1 MNKTAAAYI
10 RVSDER
16 QSEFS
21 PDSQLKLIREYCARN
36 DIELPDELIFYDDGI
51 SAKTAAKRPEFNRM
65 IALAKS
71 ESKPFQMILVW
82 KFSRFTRNQEEA
94 IVYKSMLRK
103 NGVDVV
109 SVSEP
114 SQDNP
119 FSGLIERVI
128 EWMDE
133 YYLIRLSDEV
143 VRGMTE
149 RAQRG
154 LPNVAPPFG
163 YRMQNG
169 EYVIKEDEA
178 EIVRMIFEMFCA
190 EPNLKKIA
198 TTLNSMGVKN
208 QYNHP
213 FDNRA
218 IEYIL
223 NNPCYIGYVR
233 WNPNGK
239 SASARIYD
247 NPDDILR
254 RSTHDPIISEEI
266 FEKAKGIFEMRK
278 ATKRKYERENF
289 QKNVYMLKGLVK
301 CHSCG
306 STLVYTK
313 DGLQCHQYSHGV
325 CPTSHYVSLN
335 KINKMVIQE
344 LKNAIETMKFNIS
357 VESHPAPTTPPI
369 DYEKLISAERLK
381 LDRAKQAYQEGVD
394 SLQEYKAAKSKIEK
408 QIAKLQEDQQNA
420 AVESADL
427 DLSAFAST
435 VASVLEIIES
445 PDVSEELKHQA
456 LKTII
461 KKFIFYRPENKID
474 IFFYA

>member
-16 QSEFS
+16 QDEFS
-21 PDSQLKLIREYCARN
+21 PDSQVKLIRDYCARN
-36 DIELPDELIFYDDGI
+36 GIDLPDELIFYDDGI

-71 ESKPFQMILVW
+71 EEKPFQMILVW

-94 IVYKSMLRK
+94 IVYKSLLRK

-114 SQDNP
+114 LQDNP
-119 FSGLIERVI
+119 FSGLIERII

-208 QYNHP
+208 QFDHP
-213 FDNRA
+213 LDNRA

-239 SASARIYD
+239 SASARIYN
-247 NPDDILR
+247 NPDDILK
-254 RSTHDPIISEEI
+254 RSTHTPIISDEI
-266 FEKAKGIFEMRK
+266 FEKTKSILEARK
-278 ATKRKYERENF
+278 MTMRKYERENF

-301 CHSCG
+301 CDDCG
-306 STLVYTK
+306 STLVFTR
-313 DGLQCHQYSHGV
+313 DGLQCHQYSRGT
-325 CPTSHYVSLN
+325 CPVSHYISIN
-335 KINKMVIQE
+335 KINKMVIAE
-344 LKNAIETMKFNIS
+344 LKNAIETMNFNIS
-357 VESHPAPTTPPI
+357 IESQPSPTVPPV
-369 DYEKLISAERLK
+369 DYDKLISAERLK

-394 SLQEYKAAKSKIEK
+394 SLAEYKAAKAKIESR
-408 QIAKLQEDQQNA
+408 IADLNKEQQNA
-420 AVESADL
+420 AVESSDL
-427 DLSAFAST
+427 DLNEFAAT
-435 VASVLEIIES
+435 IASVLEIIES

-461 KKFIFYRPENKID
+461 KKIILHKPENKID

>member
-1 MNKTAAAYI
+1 MKKTAAAYI

-16 QSEFS
+16 QDEFS
-21 PDSQLKLIREYCARN
+21 PDSQIKLIREYCARN

-71 ESKPFQMILVW
+71 EEKPFQLILVW

-94 IVYKSMLRK
+94 IVYKSLLRK

-114 SQDNP
+114 LQDNP
-119 FSGLIERVI
+119 FSGLIERII

-143 VRGMTE
+143 IRGMTE

-169 EYVIKEDEA
+169 EYAIKEDEA
-178 EIVRMIFEMFCA
+178 EIVRMIFETFCA

-198 TTLNSMGVKN
+198 ATLNSMGVKN
-208 QYNHP
+208 QYDHP
-213 FDNRA
+213 LDNRA

-223 NNPCYIGYVR
+223 NNPCYIGYLR

-239 SASARIYD
+239 SASARIFN
-247 NPDDILR
+247 NPDDILK
-254 RSTHDPIISEEI
+254 RSTHQPIISDEL
-266 FEKAKGIFEMRK
+266 FEKTKSILEMRK
-278 ATKRKYERENF
+278 MTMRKYERENF

-306 STLVYTK
+306 STLVYSQK
-313 DGLQCHQYSHGV
+313 GLQCHQYSRGT
-325 CPTSHYVSLN
+325 CDTSHYISMN
-335 KINKMVIQE
+335 NINKMVIDE
-344 LKNAIETMKFNIS
+344 MKSAIQSMNFNIS
-357 VESHPAPTTPPI
+357 VESQPAPTAPQI
-369 DYEKLISAERLK
+369 DYDKIISAERLK
-381 LDRAKQAYQEGVD
+381 LERAKQAYQEGVD
-394 SLQEYKAAKSKIEK
+394 SLSEYKAAKAKIESR
-408 QIAKLQEDQQNA
+408 IADLKKEQQNA

-427 DLSAFAST
+427 DLSAFSST
-435 VASVLEIIES
+435 VSSVLEIIES

-456 LKTII
+456 LKSII
-461 KKFIFYRPENKID
+461 RKIVFYRPENKID
-474 IFFYA
+474 VFFYT

>member
-1 MNKTAAAYI
+1 MKKTAAAYI

-16 QSEFS
+16 QDEFS
-21 PDSQLKLIREYCARN
+21 PDSQLKLIREYCDRN

-71 ESKPFQMILVW
+71 ESKPFKTILVW

-114 SQDNP
+114 LQDNP

-163 YRMQNG
+163 YRMQDG
-169 EYVIKEDEA
+169 KYVVKEDEA
-178 EIVRMIFEMFCA
+178 EIVRIIFETFCTD
-190 EPNLKKIA
+190 PNLKKIA
-198 TTLNSMGVKN
+198 AMLNSMGVKN

-239 SASARIYD
+239 SASARIFD
-247 NPDDILR
+247 NPNDILR

-266 FEKAKGIFEMRK
+266 FEKTKGIFAMRK
-278 ATKRKYERENF
+278 ATMRKYERENF

-301 CHSCG
+301 CHDCG

-313 DGLQCHQYSHGV
+313 DGLQCHQYAHGV

-335 KINKMVIQE
+335 KINKMVAQE

-357 VESHPAPTTPPI
+357 VESRPAPTSPQI
-369 DYEKLISAERLK
+369 DYEKLIGAERLK

-394 SLQEYKAAKSKIEK
+394 SLQEYKAAKDKIEK
-408 QIAKLQEDQQNA
+408 QIAKLQEDQQSA

-427 DLSAFAST
+427 DLSAFAVT

-445 PDVSEELKHQA
+445 PDVSEELKNQA

-461 KKFIFYRPENKID
+461 KKIIFYRPENKID
-474 IFFYA
+474 IHFYA